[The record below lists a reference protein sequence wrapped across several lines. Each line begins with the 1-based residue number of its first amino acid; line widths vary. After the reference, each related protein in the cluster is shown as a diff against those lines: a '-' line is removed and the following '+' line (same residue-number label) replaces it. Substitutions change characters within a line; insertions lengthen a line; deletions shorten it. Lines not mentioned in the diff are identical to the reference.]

1 MSNGRAKAEL
11 SVTAGNDSGKRPV
24 TPPSVIRF
32 VRERLLAILLPAILI
47 GAAVLAISLP
57 QAKIYRATAEV
68 LIRDSAFDF
77 PVVASQDAAR
87 EVTTNVDLLG
97 IGLLR
102 ERVENRLKRP
112 FEGSIDV
119 GGDTVRS
126 SLATI
131 TASDADPRLAARAAN
146 TYAEAYLDL
155 REQVVRR
162 QIEEE
167 RQATLDRLAALP
179 TVDRIGAQGEA
190 LRIRLERLVLADVA
204 GGGAK
209 IVTPAEAPANPSS
222 PKPLQNTLIGA
233 LVGLALGV
241 LLAIAMERR
250 DRRVRDPRYIEYV
263 LGRPI
268 IGRIP
273 RSRALAKTG
282 RTTQALP
289 PAEAEAFRTVRAN
302 LRQQL
307 REQGARSVLVT
318 SAIPNEGKTT
328 VVWNLARVAAAGG
341 ARVLLVEADMRR
353 PALAHSLAA
362 NGAGKAGLAELLAGE
377 AQLADLIRTIDFQE
391 HGEANDGH
399 GSVDVLFAGT
409 PPANPSELL
418 DSQRMQAILEVV
430 PDSYD
435 LVIVDTPPTVVSDAM
450 PIVDHVGGV
459 LVVGRLGMSTDESLM
474 ELREQ
479 LDKLDAP
486 TLGVVVNGGAA
497 GLTPHWRTGAV
508 RS

>member
-1 MSNGRAKAEL
+1 LPEQPGTSSAQPAQHA
-11 SVTAGNDSGKRPV
+11 TATGFLRR
-24 TPPSVIRF
+24 RF
-32 VRERLLAILLPAILI
+32 FAILI
-47 GAAVLAISLP
+47 PTLVVAGAALAFSLWQEKEYEAETSLLFRDTGPALASAEPQREAATNIRLLQNPGLRDRVDEVLGPAVDGSVDIVAETESNL
-57 QAKIYRATAEV
+57 ATIIATAPDP
-68 LIRDSAFDF
+68 R
-77 PVVASQDAAR
+77 DAAR
-87 EVTTNVDLLG
+87 L
-97 IGLLR
+97 
-102 ERVENRLKRP
+102 
-112 FEGSIDV
+112 
-119 GGDTVRS
+119 
-126 SLATI
+126 
-131 TASDADPRLAARAAN
+131 AN
-146 TYAEAYLDL
+146 TYAEEYIAL
-155 REQVVRR
+155 REESYS
-162 QIEEE
+162 EELAQE
-167 RQATLDRLAALP
+167 QQAVQAALDDLAKTDQAGAGKAETAALESRLEELRLAAVSP
-179 TVDRIGAQGEA
+179 TGVSH
-190 LRIRLERLVLADVA
+190 VNPADPPSSA
-204 GGGAK
+204 
-209 IVTPAEAPANPSS
+209 SS